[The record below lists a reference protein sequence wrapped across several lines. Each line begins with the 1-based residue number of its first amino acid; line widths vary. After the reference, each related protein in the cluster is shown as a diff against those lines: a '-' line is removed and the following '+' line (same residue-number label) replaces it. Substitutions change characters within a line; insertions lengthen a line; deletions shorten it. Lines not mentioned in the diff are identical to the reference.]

1 MIVGM
6 DILSSRVLLR
16 PVDLPAVQTFYRDV
30 LNLGV
35 AREFG
40 SGEHAGVV
48 FFLGSGTLEVSGTRE
63 PGLSTLKLWLQVR
76 DVYAEVQRLAQLGV
90 TVTREAREEF
100 WGLIEAW
107 IEDPD
112 GTQIVL
118 VEVPTDH
125 PMRRDQR
132 QL

>member
-1 MIVGM
+1 MMVGM

-16 PVDLPAVQTFYRDV
+16 PVDAPTVQEFYRDV
-30 LNLGV
+30 LQLGV

-40 SGEHAGVV
+40 SGDHAGVV
-48 FFLGSGTLEVSGTRE
+48 FFMGSGTLEVSGSRD
-63 PGLSTLKLWLQVR
+63 PGPSTLKLWLQVR
-76 DVYAEVQRLAQLGV
+76 DVEAELQRLAALGV
-90 TVTREAREEF
+90 TPVREAREEF

-118 VEVPTDH
+118 VEVPAEH

-132 QL
+132 SL

>member
-1 MIVGM
+1 M

-16 PVDLPAVQTFYRDV
+16 SVDPPAVQAFYRDV
-30 LNLGV
+30 LKLGV

-40 SGEHAGVV
+40 SGDHAGVV
-48 FFLGSGTLEVSGTRE
+48 FFLGSGTLEVSGSRE
-63 PGLSTLKLWLQVR
+63 PGPSTLVLWLQVR
-76 DVYAEVQRLAQLGV
+76 EVGAELQRLAAHGV
-90 TVTREAREEF
+90 TPIREARLEF

-112 GTQIVL
+112 GTRIVL
-118 VEVPTDH
+118 VEVPKDH

>member
-1 MIVGM
+1 MMENM

-16 PVDLPAVQTFYRDV
+16 PVDLAAVQSFYRDV
-30 LNLGV
+30 LKLGV

-40 SGEHAGVV
+40 SGDHAGVV

-63 PGLSTLKLWLQVR
+63 PGPSTLKLWLQVR
-76 DVYAEVQRLAQLGV
+76 DVRAEVQRLAQLGV
-90 TVTREAREEF
+90 TVTREAREEL

>member
-48 FFLGSGTLEVSGTRE
+48 YFLGSGTLEVSGTRE

-76 DVYAEVQRLAQLGV
+76 DVHAEVQRLAQLGV

-118 VEVPTDH
+118 VEVPADH

-132 QL
+132 KL

>member
-63 PGLSTLKLWLQVR
+63 PGPSTLKLWLQVR
-76 DVYAEVQRLAQLGV
+76 DVHAEVQRLAQLGV

-118 VEVPTDH
+118 VEVPADH

-132 QL
+132 KL

>member
-1 MIVGM
+1 M

-16 PVDLPAVQTFYRDV
+16 PADAPAVQAFYRDV
-30 LNLGV
+30 LQLGV

-40 SGEHAGVV
+40 SGDHVGMV
-48 FFLGSGTLEVSGTRE
+48 FFLGSGTLEVSGSRD
-63 PGLSTLKLWLQVR
+63 PGPSTLKLWLQVR
-76 DVYAEVQRLAQLGV
+76 DVDAELQRLADLGV
-90 TVTREAREEF
+90 TPVREARKEI

-118 VEVPTDH
+118 VEVPADH

-132 QL
+132 KL

>member
-16 PVDLPAVQTFYRDV
+16 PVDLPAVQTFYRDT

-40 SGEHAGVV
+40 TGDHAGVV
-48 FFLGSGTLEVSGTRE
+48 YFLGSGTLEVSGTRE
-63 PGLSTLKLWLQVR
+63 PGPSTLKLWLQIR
-76 DVYAEVQRLAQLGV
+76 DVYAEVQRLAELGV

-118 VEVPTDH
+118 VEVPADH

>member
-118 VEVPTDH
+118 VEVPADH

-132 QL
+132 KL